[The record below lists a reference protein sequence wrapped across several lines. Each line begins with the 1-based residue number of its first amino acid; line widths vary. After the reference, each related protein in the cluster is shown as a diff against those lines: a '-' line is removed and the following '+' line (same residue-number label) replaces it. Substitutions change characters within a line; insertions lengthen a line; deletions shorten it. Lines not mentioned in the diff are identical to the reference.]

1 MVEDLYVPHP
11 NYPRLFEPWCH
22 RSLSLPNRLIMGA
35 MHTGLER
42 LDRAEARIGAFYR
55 ERAENGVGLI
65 ITGGVAPN
73 AEGRLDAEASYLDYL
88 EPGRDEAWHRAIV
101 DSVQGTDAKI
111 CMQLLHAGRYAK
123 LPECVGA
130 STRKARISKYAPTA
144 LSTDAVW
151 QTIDDFGRA
160 ARIAHDLGYHGVEI
174 MGSEG
179 YLINQF
185 TAKAT
190 NDRQDEFGG
199 SLENRTRFA
208 REIVEAVRRNV
219 PDHFLVI
226 YRISAVDLVRD
237 GMTLDETRQLAAMVE
252 QAGAT
257 MLNTGIG
264 WHESTVPTIA
274 AMVPRAAWAY
284 AVQQVKAA
292 VSIPIVASNRIND
305 PQVAE
310 DLLATGIADFVSL
323 ARPLL
328 ADPSFAAKAKAS
340 QPERIATCIAC
351 NQACLDRALL
361 GLRVSCMV
369 NPRAGHEI
377 DLIVVPAVR
386 PKRIAVVGGGAAG
399 MNFAFTAAARG
410 HKVELFEASSQLG
423 GQLLMAREV
432 PEKFEFNEALRYFE
446 QRLLEDGVTVHLDH
460 PCTADELAA
469 AGYDE
474 IVVATGVLPRRL
486 NIPGIDD
493 PRVLSYVDVLRDR
506 KAVGATVA
514 VIGAGGIGFDVSEFL
529 LAEPDVAPTLEE
541 FVEEYGLDLSLRAP
555 GGILESVAQQ
565 PRRRITLMQRKA
577 TRPAGISVAVSTS
590 WIHRA
595 KLQRA
600 GVEMLGG
607 VEYLRI
613 EPTGLVVAIEGEER
627 VIAADTIIICAGQE
641 SRRSLYDDLMT
652 MTPSAKVHIIGG
664 ADVAGELDA
673 VRAIDQATR
682 LALAI

>member
-1 MVEDLYVPHP
+1 MVKDVNVPHAD
-11 NYPRLFEPWCH
+11 YPCLFEPW
-22 RSLSLPNRLIMGA
+22 RRGSLSLPNRLIMGA

-55 ERAENGVGLI
+55 ERAEQGVGLI

-73 AEGRLDAEASYLDYL
+73 AEGRLDAEASYM

-101 DSVQGTDAKI
+101 ESVQGTDAKI

-123 LPECVGA
+123 LPECVSA

-144 LSTDAVW
+144 LATDAVW
-151 QTIDDFGRA
+151 RTIDDFARA
-160 ARIAHDLGYHGVEI
+160 ARMAHDLGYHGVEI

-185 TAKAT
+185 TTKAT

-199 SLENRTRFA
+199 SPENRARFA
-208 REIVEAVRRNV
+208 REIVEAVRRQV

-226 YRISAVDLVRD
+226 YRISAVDLVPD
-237 GMTLDETRQLAAMVE
+237 GMTLDEMQQLAVMVE

-292 VSIPIVASNRIND
+292 VSIPIIASNRIND

-323 ARPLL
+323 ARPFL

-340 QPERIATCIAC
+340 QSERIATCIAC
-351 NQACLDRALL
+351 NQACLDRALR

-369 NPRAGHEI
+369 NPRAGYEI
-377 DLIVVPAVR
+377 DLIVAPAVR
-386 PKRIAVVGGGAAG
+386 PKRIAVIGGGAAG
-399 MNFAFTAAARG
+399 INFAFTAAARG
-410 HKVELFEASSQLG
+410 HKVELFEASSRLG

-460 PCTADELAA
+460 PCTADELASG
-469 AGYDE
+469 GYDE

-486 NIPGIDD
+486 NIPGIED

-506 KAVGATVA
+506 KPVGATVA
-514 VIGAGGIGFDVSEFL
+514 IIGAGGIGFDVSEFL
-529 LAEPDVAPTLEE
+529 LAESDVAPTLGE
-541 FVEEYGLDLSLRAP
+541 FVKEYGLDLSLRAP
-555 GGILESVAQQ
+555 GGVLESVAPQ

-577 TRPAGISVAVSTS
+577 ARPAGIAVAVSTN

-641 SRRSLYDDLMT
+641 SRRSLYDELMT
-652 MTPSAKVHIIGG
+652 MMPSAKVHIIGG